1 MMNSKLI
8 STEEAINRVLLG
20 VSSASTP
27 AGMEARIAARLL
39 QAAEERSAPAQ
50 TRSGWRLACAAAAG
64 IVLAVATAPWVL
76 HRHQSVTGTLEP
88 QQNHPTQLATA
99 TPRAIGQPRFALASQ
114 PAAIKTDNS
123 LPTAE
128 PAPDYDA
135 LALAETLAPSQAAA
149 ILPLTAQEQ
158 TLVQATRQG
167 QPIEVAELD
176 QVREPA
182 LRAAAAAREHRN
194 LLHYVSAW
202 LAPLAAFQSAQSDAP
217 DDPQPSPDPNPQPQ
231 PLSPTASR

>member
-1 MMNSKLI
+1 MTI
-8 STEEAINRVLLG
+8 STEEALNRVLLG
-20 VSSASTP
+20 LSSAPSP

-39 QAAEERSAPAQ
+39 QITEECSALAR
-50 TRSGWRLACAAAAG
+50 TRSRWILTCAAATC
-64 IVLAVATAPWVL
+64 IVLALAMASLLL
-76 HRHQSVTGTLEP
+76 HRRQAIPLTAQP
-88 QQNHPTQLATA
+88 QVNHPAQLAIA
-99 TPRAIGQPRFALASQ
+99 TPNTIGRPHFALAAQ
-114 PAAIKTDNS
+114 PAGTKTETS
-123 LPTAE
+123 LPSAE
-128 PAPDYDA
+128 PATDYDA
-135 LALAETLAPSQAAA
+135 IALAETLAPSHAAT

-194 LLHYVSAW
+194 LLHYVSVW
-202 LAPLAAFQSAQSDAP
+202 LAPLAAFQSVQPDAP
-217 DDPQPSPDPNPQPQ
+217 EDPQLSTDPNPQPQ